1 MMKFYSEFGGDM
13 DMWLRLHKPWRSIYM
28 PILILFGPWA
38 RHVVL
43 QIHVVLFIK
52 LPLIHHEPMAF
63 ADAMRCATKLKTA
76 MEDMNMA
83 RL

>member
-1 MMKFYSEFGGDM
+1 
-13 DMWLRLHKPWRSIYM
+13 M
-28 PILILFGPWA
+28 PTLILLAPNFSRIPSKF
-38 RHVVL
+38 VYLVL
-43 QIHVVLFIK
+43 HIK